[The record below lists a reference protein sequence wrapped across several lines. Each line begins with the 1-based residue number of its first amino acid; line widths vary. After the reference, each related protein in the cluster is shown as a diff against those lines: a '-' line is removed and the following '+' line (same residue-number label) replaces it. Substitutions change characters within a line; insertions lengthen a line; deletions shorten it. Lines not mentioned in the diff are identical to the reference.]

1 MHMACIEAQT
11 QRPLAFAQPCCRE
24 WIPASATAAYKIT
37 FASQFLLLTVGNTA
51 ALVTSDQQ
59 VTMPMRA
66 GERFVAPQMLGMNRL
81 KLAEIGVIKAAQQD
95 IALTL
100 VGKAFQPQASSSHL
114 IRHKADTDILIELPA
129 DKDAGEQGDS

>member
-1 MHMACIEAQT
+1 M
-11 QRPLAFAQPCCRE
+11 
-24 WIPASATAAYKIT
+24 
-37 FASQFLLLTVGNTA
+37 LTVGNNA
-51 ALVTSDQQ
+51 ALVHIDQQ
-59 VTMPMRA
+59 VTMPMRV

-114 IRHKADTDILIELPA
+114 PYQA
-129 DKDAGEQGDS
+129 QGGH

>member
-1 MHMACIEAQT
+1 
-11 QRPLAFAQPCCRE
+11 
-24 WIPASATAAYKIT
+24 
-37 FASQFLLLTVGNTA
+37 
-51 ALVTSDQQ
+51 
-59 VTMPMRA
+59 MRA
-66 GERFVAPQMLGMNRL
+66 GERFVAPQMLGMNSL
-81 KLAEIGVIKAAQQD
+81 QLAEIGVIKAAQHD